1 MIAEYTTMTKCGRK
15 IIGVY
20 RELESKASRMV
31 ALARAQDWEAMICE
45 GEEYVNAVAA
55 LADMERD
62 CELDE
67 QERLAKYRVL
77 ERTLD
82 YDLEIRSCLLE
93 HREELSR
100 LMALSRRERALSQ
113 AYGTVGVAAV
123 GSQHLNE

>member
-1 MIAEYTTMTKCGRK
+1 MIAEETTMTKCGGR

-31 ALARAQDWEAMICE
+31 ALARRQDWEAMICA
-45 GEEYVNAVAA
+45 GEEYVTAVAA
-55 LADMERD
+55 LADMEKD

-67 QERLAKYRVL
+67 QERRAKYRML

-82 YDLEIRSCLLE
+82 YDMEIRSCLLE

-113 AYGTVGVAAV
+113 AYGAAGVAAV
-123 GSQHLNE
+123 NSPRLNE

>member
-1 MIAEYTTMTKCGRK
+1 MTEDQENMVPCGRK

-20 RELESKASRMV
+20 RELESQASRMV
-31 ALARAQDWEAMICE
+31 ALARQQDWEAMICE
-45 GEEYVNAVAA
+45 GEAYVNAVAA

-113 AYGTVGVAAV
+113 AYGTVSVAAV

>member
-55 LADMERD
+55 LADMEKD

-67 QERLAKYRVL
+67 HERSTKYRVL

-82 YDLEIRSCLLE
+82 YDLEIRTHLLE

-113 AYGTVGVAAV
+113 AYGAT
-123 GSQHLNE
+123 

>member
-1 MIAEYTTMTKCGRK
+1 MIAESTTMTKCGRK

-31 ALARAQDWEAMICE
+31 ALAREQDWETMICE
-45 GEEYVNAVAA
+45 GEAYVNAVAA
-55 LADMERD
+55 LADMEKE

-67 QERLAKYRVL
+67 QERSAKYRML

-82 YDLEIRSCLLE
+82 YDLEIRTCLLE

-113 AYGTVGVAAV
+113 AYGRPVAAAMN
-123 GSQHLNE
+123 SPRLIE

>member
-1 MIAEYTTMTKCGRK
+1 MVPCGRK
-15 IIGVY
+15 ILGVY

-31 ALARAQDWEAMICE
+31 ALARQQDWEAMICE
-45 GEEYVNAVAA
+45 GEAYVTAVAA
-55 LADMERD
+55 LADMEKD

-67 QERLAKYRVL
+67 QERLAKYRAL

-113 AYGTVGVAAV
+113 AYGTVGVAAMNN
-123 GSQHLNE
+123 QRLNE

>member
-1 MIAEYTTMTKCGRK
+1 MTEEQENMVPCGRK

-31 ALARAQDWEAMICE
+31 ALARQQDWEAMICE
-45 GEEYVNAVAA
+45 GEAYANAVAA
-55 LADMERD
+55 LADMEKD

-67 QERLAKYRVL
+67 QESLAKYRVL

-82 YDLEIRSCLLE
+82 YDLEIRTCLLE

-113 AYGTVGVAAV
+113 AYGAASVAPMA
-123 GSQHLNE
+123 GQHLNE

>member
-1 MIAEYTTMTKCGRK
+1 MTEDQENMVPCGRK

-20 RELESKASRMV
+20 HELESKASRMV
-31 ALARAQDWEAMICE
+31 ALARQQDWEAMICE
-45 GEEYVNAVAA
+45 GEAYVNAVAA

-67 QERLAKYRVL
+67 QERLAKYRAL

-100 LMALSRRERALSQ
+100 LMALSRKERALSQ
-113 AYGTVGVAAV
+113 AYGTVGIAAV